1 MLFKATDRPSRY
13 TTTRLIRSLLRIMMA
28 HSRCTPIILRSLRV
42 QANRHLCPIP
52 TSFHFSFPVSHSPF
66 PRYFLVPE
74 HFWCRH
80 FSGSRAFLVSAIFW
94 CQHFSGARAF
104 LVSAF
109 LVSAFFWCQSLFG
122 VSTSGAKPMINSPS
136 TSPLPGASVTP

>member
-1 MLFKATDRPSRY
+1 MMEPSELEECMLFKAMDRLSRH
-13 TTTRLIRSLLRIMMA
+13 TTTRLIRSLPRIMMA

-94 CQHFSGARAF
+94 CQHFSGVSTF
-104 LVSAF
+104 LVPER
-109 LVSAFFWCQSLFG
+109 FWCQHFWCQHFS
-122 VSTSGAKPMINSPS
+122 
-136 TSPLPGASVTP
+136 

>member
-1 MLFKATDRPSRY
+1 MDWQRKRRCKHVMLEPSELEEYILFKATDRPSRY
-13 TTTRLIRSLLRIMMA
+13 TTTRLIRSLPLIMMA

-74 HFWCRH
+74 HLWC
-80 FSGSRAFLVSAIFW
+80 
-94 CQHFSGARAF
+94 
-104 LVSAF
+104 
-109 LVSAFFWCQSLFG
+109 
-122 VSTSGAKPMINSPS
+122 
-136 TSPLPGASVTP
+136 